1 MSHAFG
7 NDIPIRHALVGGED
21 AVKEHALQE
30 GHLLGIDL
38 STDRACL
45 EVGAHFVQATSYKLH
60 SQFNIMHEAPSIVY
74 LPVP

>member
-45 EVGAHFVQATSYKLH
+45 EVGAHFVQAAGHELEAKLRTVYEI
-60 SQFNIMHEAPSIVY
+60 QNIC